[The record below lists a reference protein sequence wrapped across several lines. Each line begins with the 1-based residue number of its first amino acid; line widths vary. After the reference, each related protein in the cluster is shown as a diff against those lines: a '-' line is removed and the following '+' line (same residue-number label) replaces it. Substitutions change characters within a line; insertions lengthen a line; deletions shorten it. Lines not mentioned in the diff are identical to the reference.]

1 MRGPRL
7 GRWLVALP
15 MAALALATIYPLL
28 FTGNV
33 AMKTRH
39 DYVLDRF
46 SPAPSPNLD
55 NVAAAWTNAG
65 MGRYVVNSLAV
76 VTCAVVVLLLIGSMA
91 GFALSHLRFRG
102 SRVLF
107 LGCLAALFVPFQ
119 VIMVP
124 LARIMADAR
133 LMDTYT
139 GLILAYVAQFLPF
152 TIFLMTSY
160 YSTIPR
166 EIVDAARIDGNT
178 PYGVYRRVMLPMGR
192 PALLSVG
199 ILNALFCWNDVLIA
213 LLMMPSPEHRTL
225 MAGVT
230 SLRGQYADNIPVF
243 ASGVLIAALPLL
255 VLYVFFQRQI
265 ADGVTAGSTKG

>member
-152 TIFLMTSY
+152 TIFLMTSCY
-160 YSTIPR
+160 TTIPR

>member
-1 MRGPRL
+1 MRGFRL
-7 GRWLVALP
+7 SRWVAAVP
-15 MAALALATIYPLL
+15 MAALAIATIYPLL
-28 FTGNV
+28 FTANV
-33 AMKTRH
+33 AMKTRN
-39 DYVLDRF
+39 DYILDRF
-46 SPAPSPNLD
+46 SLADSPNPD
-55 NVAAAWTNAG
+55 NFGTAWTNVG
-65 MGRYVVNSLAV
+65 MERYFVNSLIV
-76 VTCAVVVLLLIGSMA
+76 VTSAVALLLLFGSMA

-107 LGCLAALFVPFQ
+107 LGCLAALFIPFQ

-124 LARIMADAR
+124 LARIMADAQ

-160 YSTIPR
+160 YSAIPG
-166 EIVDAARIDGNT
+166 EIVDAARVDGNT
-178 PYGVYRRVMLPMGR
+178 LYGVYGRIMLPMGR

-199 ILNALFCWNDVLIA
+199 ILNALFCWNDVLIS

-225 MAGVT
+225 MVGVT
-230 SLRGQYADNIPVF
+230 SLRGQYADDIPTF
-243 ASGVLIAALPLL
+243 ASGVLIAALPVL
-255 VLYVFFQRQI
+255 VLYLFFQRQI